1 MYFQTE
7 SREMPKQSRK
17 EDRVKGMPMKPV
29 FLPETKGSKPS
40 DIVPKGDEVS
50 QRFKRTVVKE
60 MIKSGMAVKRNVPK

>member
-7 SREMPKQSRK
+7 SREMPKRLRK

-29 FLPETKGSKPS
+29 FLPKTKASKPS
-40 DIVPKGDEVS
+40 DTVPKGDEVS
-50 QRFKRTVVKE
+50 QRFKRAVVKE